1 MHKVAVFVG
10 SLRRDSHNRQ
20 LARALE
26 KLGAERFHFVYPDLD
41 LPLYNDDQWS
51 DPPAGVL
58 QMKEEVVSADAVL
71 FVTPEYN
78 RSIPAVL
85 KNAIDWASR
94 PYGKNSWA
102 GKAAAIVGTT
112 PGAIGT
118 AAAQAHLRSII
129 VTQDVYLMGQPEVYF
144 TYRPGIFAED
154 SSVTDETA
162 RAFLQTFVDRFD
174 KWIKTMPKGKV

>member
-1 MHKVAVFVG
+1 MHKVAVLVG
-10 SLRRDSHNRQ
+10 SLRRDSHNRK

-26 KLGAERFHFVYPDLD
+26 ALGSDQFTFVYPDLD
-41 LPLYNDDQWS
+41 LPLYNDDLWS
-51 DPPAGVL
+51 EPPAGVL
-58 QMKEEVVSADAVL
+58 RMKEEIVSADAVL

-78 RSIPAVL
+78 RSIPAVI

-144 TYRPGIFAED
+144 TYRPGIFAD
-154 SSVTDETA
+154 DGSVAEESA
-162 RAFLQTFVDRFD
+162 GAFLKTFLDRFD
-174 KWIKTMPKGKV
+174 KWITAMPRGKV